1 MKAFIDEY
9 GTTCVVVL
17 VVVILIGL
25 VYFFRE
31 PLQGYYQQII
41 DNFFKKATEVASI
54 TNNIPMM

>member
-25 VYFFRE
+25 VYFFKE

-41 DNFFKKATEVASI
+41 TDFFSKSTEVSAVAKMI
-54 TNNIPMM
+54 I

>member
-41 DNFFKKATEVASI
+41 NDFFDKATDAAAVNHYIA
-54 TNNIPMM
+54 

>member
-25 VYFFRE
+25 VYFFKE
-31 PLQGYYQQII
+31 PLQGYYQTII
-41 DNFFKKATEVASI
+41 NDFFSKAT
-54 TNNIPMM
+54 NISGIVYNPLL

>member
-17 VVVILIGL
+17 VVVVLIGM
-25 VYFFRE
+25 VYFFKE

-41 DNFFKKATEVASI
+41 NDFFNKATDISSA
-54 TNNIPMM
+54 TNTMI

>member
-31 PLQGYYQQII
+31 PLQGYYQTII
-41 DNFFKKATEVASI
+41 QNFFDKATTVNSVQSLI
-54 TNNIPMM
+54 G